1 MVCYRSRMAHSLAR
15 AIFHIVFSTKNRER
29 LLGDSIR
36 EKLFA
41 YIAVVGRDMKC
52 EVYRVGG
59 MPDHVHVAI
68 DLGRNISL
76 AEFTKKIKQSSS
88 LWLKQQS
95 PEFRAFSWQEGYG
108 AFSVSQT
115 HLPKLIT
122 YIQTQE
128 EHHKTTSFLDE
139 FRKLLEKNGVVVEEN
154 HIWG

>member
-1 MVCYRSRMAHSLAR
+1 MAHSLAR

-29 LLGDSIR
+29 WLRDSIR

-68 DLGRNISL
+68 DLNRSISL

-88 LWLKQQS
+88 LWLKQQH
-95 PEFRAFSWQEGYG
+95 PDFHEFSWQEGYG

-115 HLPKLIT
+115 HLPQLIA
-122 YIQTQE
+122 YIETQE
-128 EHHKTTSFLDE
+128 EHHKTTSFQE
-139 FRKLLEKNGVVVEEN
+139 EYRKLLEKNGIVLDEN